1 MEKDSGF
8 GYHQH
13 LNLMPPN
20 PSLFGFPSDTGHLS
34 TESVYRN
41 PHFVEASTLRNVP
54 LFASEPNNSQNWLYR
69 MPHFHKAFPPA
80 FDFGQQKS
88 PITGP
93 MPAPKRFLVFDQ
105 SGDRTTL
112 MYSSGIQTPVQ
123 FGARFVPN
131 PPATYNFSKEELRV
145 SSNPLRLSI
154 NAENT
159 ENNSRD
165 VTEDEMRED
174 TEELN
179 ALLCSDNDTDFSEDD
194 EETSTGHSPSTMT
207 DNGVRDFVE
216 EIGEEVDS
224 FAGPTKRQKISDG
237 GYTKVPSSYVRDVSS
252 LKTFASSALEDDA
265 ESSCGDYFKQR
276 KEGFKSCCKRSRK
289 EKIHETLSVLQS
301 VIPNVDGKD
310 AVVVIDEAIQY
321 LRSLKVK
328 VKALG
333 LDAL

>member
-8 GYHQH
+8 GYRQH

-20 PSLFGFPSDTGHLS
+20 PSLFGFPSGTGHLS
-34 TESVYRN
+34 TESVYGN

-69 MPHFHKAFPPA
+69 MPHFRKAFPPA

-88 PITGP
+88 PTMGP
-93 MPAPKRFLVFDQ
+93 TPAPKRFLVFDQ
-105 SGDRTTL
+105 SGDKTTL

-123 FGARFVPN
+123 FGARFVPY
-131 PPATYNFSKEELRV
+131 PPTTHNLSKEELRV
-145 SSNPLRLSI
+145 SSNPLRPSI
-154 NAENT
+154 NDENI

-179 ALLCSDNDTDFSEDD
+179 ALLCSDDDTDFSEDD

-207 DNGVRDFVE
+207 DNGV

-237 GYTKVPSSYVRDVSS
+237 GYNKVPSSNVRDASS
-252 LKTFASSALEDDA
+252 LKTFACSALEDDA
-265 ESSCGDYFKQR
+265 ESSCGDYFNKQR
-276 KEGFKSCCKRSRK
+276 KEGFGPCCKRLRR
-289 EKIHETLSVLQS
+289 EKIHETLSILQS
-301 VIPNVDGKD
+301 VIPNVNGKD

>member
-1 MEKDSGF
+1 MEKTRF
-8 GYHQH
+8 GYRQH

-20 PSLFGFPSDTGHLS
+20 PSLFGFPSGTGHLS
-34 TESVYRN
+34 TESVYGN
-41 PHFVEASTLRNVP
+41 PHFVEAYTLRNVP

-93 MPAPKRFLVFDQ
+93 TPAPKRFLVFDQ

-131 PPATYNFSKEELRV
+131 PPATYNLSKEELSV
-145 SSNPLRLSI
+145 SSNPLRPSI

-207 DNGVRDFVE
+207 DNGVQDFVE

-237 GYTKVPSSYVRDVSS
+237 GYTKVPSSH
-252 LKTFASSALEDDA
+252 
-265 ESSCGDYFKQR
+265 R
-276 KEGFKSCCKRSRK
+276 KEGFESCCKRSRK